1 MASVASQGS
10 APGPGVEVKVKYKDA
25 DASCYIAVTS
35 MLETDIANIILE
47 TSGIGDKIKIF
58 TTDF

>member
-10 APGPGVEVKVKYKDA
+10 APGPGVEVKVKYKEA
-25 DASCYIAVTS
+25 DASWYIAVTS